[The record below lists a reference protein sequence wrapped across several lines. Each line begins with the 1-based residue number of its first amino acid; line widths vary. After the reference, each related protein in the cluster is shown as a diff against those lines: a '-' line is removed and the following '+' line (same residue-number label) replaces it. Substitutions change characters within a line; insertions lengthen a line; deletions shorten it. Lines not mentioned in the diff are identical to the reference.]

1 MLPAAPVRRRA
12 WLLGTLMLLTVLPVV
27 PCVTQEE
34 TSVAPCLGVVAA
46 STKVLWLDA
55 SSGQLSLVGCDD
67 GVDAIA
73 RSGAG
78 LER

>member
-1 MLPAAPVRRRA
+1 MLPAAPVLRRA

-34 TSVAPCLGVVAA
+34 TSVTPCLGVVIALA
-46 STKVLWLDA
+46 KLLWLDENSA
-55 SSGQLSLVGCDD
+55 QLSLVGCDD
-67 GVDAIA
+67 GVDALA
-73 RSGAG
+73 RFGAG